1 MKPKKKL
8 CKLWHI
14 PLHILH
20 LTWTISCVKC
30 YPPIGPR
37 AIRGNWW
44 FKNILILFYHNILER
59 MCDISYFVQANLL
72 LSKLSPAQSQGS
84 LFSQLEKK
92 KLFQAESNSLAQ
104 IFMFKAFFALNA
116 QTWKLSQTAQQWSW
130 KNMVCVHFLDKY
142 YLFNFWFW
150 NMYMYIFSESADWAD
165 SV

>member
-1 MKPKKKL
+1 MSRFKFHIFWHETKKKL

-37 AIRGNWW
+37 AIQGNWW

-59 MCDISYFVQANLL
+59 MCEFSYFVQANLL

-84 LFSQLEKK
+84 LFGQLEKK
-92 KLFQAESNSLAQ
+92 KKFDSSWVKLIGSNFHIQSILCFECSDMETLTDSTAVV
-104 IFMFKAFFALNA
+104 MKKYGLCTFF
-116 QTWKLSQTAQQWSW
+116 W
-130 KNMVCVHFLDKY
+130 
-142 YLFNFWFW
+142 
-150 NMYMYIFSESADWAD
+150 
-165 SV
+165 

>member
-1 MKPKKKL
+1 MSRFKFHIFWHETKKKL

-84 LFSQLEKK
+84 LFGQLEKK
-92 KLFQAESNSLAQ
+92 KNWF
-104 IFMFKAFFALNA
+104 
-116 QTWKLSQTAQQWSW
+116 KLSQTHWLKFSCSKHSLLWMLRHGNSHRQHSSGPE
-130 KNMVCVHFLDKY
+130 KI
-142 YLFNFWFW
+142 WFV
-150 NMYMYIFSESADWAD
+150 YIFWINIIF
-165 SV
+165 